1 MEIKFS
7 CTAELRPSYF
17 FSIAIK
23 RGCAVLVIKNRVT
36 ARMGMVIRKTDTR
49 LLLILKAIIVAPISM
64 TGERTSIRMH
74 I

>member
-1 MEIKFS
+1 
-7 CTAELRPSYF
+7 
-17 FSIAIK
+17 
-23 RGCAVLVIKNRVT
+23 
-36 ARMGMVIRKTDTR
+36 MGMVIRKTATR